1 MAPSIVSVALSLLLL
16 LFFAVNIS
24 NIVTG
29 RQARSASESHAEIP
43 TPRNVYTGLAAIG
56 TLTFFLF
63 SLVYAAAG
71 LTGSTDPLGFATVAL
86 SPLLGA
92 ALTQLGFSLLAAGVL
107 LFAWSVVAR
116 GRYSVSWEMPED
128 HRLVTWGPYR
138 YVRHPSYAGYF
149 LMFIGLPLL
158 THNTVHLL
166 PLMAVPGYVHLVEA
180 EERLLAARFG
190 DEYHRYAES
199 TGRFIPKFHRS
210 GRRGSK
216 V

>member
-16 LFFAVNIS
+16 LFFAVNIRNVVS
-24 NIVTG
+24 G
-29 RQARSASESHAEIP
+29 RRARGSSESYAEVP
-43 TPRNVYTGLAAIG
+43 TPRNLYTGLAAIG
-56 TLTFFLF
+56 TILFFTLSIVF
-63 SLVYAAAG
+63 VAAG
-71 LTGSTDPLGFATVAL
+71 LMGSTDPLGFATVGL